1 MTFLNRLLSRIKN
14 ERGAYMVF
22 FAILIPILFGC
33 AGLAVDL
40 GNGFA
45 RHARLQ
51 KAADAAVLAASYVYD
66 ENNSAE
72 MYRVAEQYLQANL
85 DNEEDRALS
94 LEEIRKKY
102 DMRLYP
108 RHPKDSTK
116 TEGVLLTLDATEKI
130 GAKFIEFV
138 GIHGFSV
145 DVRATT
151 RVILKKN
158 TGTEDS
164 GVFGFTMVAGYSGP
178 VENPGDLNKNAIY
191 INSDNVYI
199 HGKIHSNG
207 PISIDHN
214 NSGDKRSVFIEKG
227 AFSSS
232 AKTDLELWS
241 NRRIVDWEHEDN
253 TGPKDNGF
261 YNNDT
266 MLRPRDPPNRN
277 DPFIYNPPPGHQDP
291 GSWAHFNRFGY
302 DDGTSQGQDVLA
314 SNTYVDKI
322 INIAME
328 KDNSSVEKV
337 YQYVEKYRNEFSS
350 TGGLYRKD
358 ESSCKSGE
366 ESIYLDTDG
375 HYDSAG
381 SGRGFSVENDKQYK
395 IIITD
400 GDITVKSGN
409 CNTSWTNMTIIS
421 LHGNVTVN
429 ANEMN
434 DRFKA
439 IIYAPNGCV
448 RYYHKVD
455 FEGSIVAKHIYSDV
469 WDRSFYW
476 NPFQF
481 GDHGESGD
489 SGSSGTT
496 GSGGVKQVKLHSNED
511 KDYSGI
517 EISI

>member
-1 MTFLNRLLSRIKN
+1 MTFFDRLLSRIKN

-51 KAADAAVLAASYVYD
+51 KAADAAVLAAAYVYD
-66 ENNSAE
+66 KDDVTDLKT
-72 MYRVAEQYLQANL
+72 VAHTYLEANL
-85 DNEEDRALS
+85 YADTAMRDNYKIDK
-94 LEEIRKKY
+94 I
-102 DMRLYP
+102 
-108 RHPKDSTK
+108 TK
-116 TEGVLLTLDATEKI
+116 RVYGDGTDETKGVLLSLYVSQNVDTTFMRILGLQKIPVSVEATARLVPDSPI
-130 GAKFIEFV
+130 
-138 GIHGFSV
+138 
-145 DVRATT
+145 
-151 RVILKKN
+151 
-158 TGTEDS
+158 TGDP

-178 VENPGDLNKNAIY
+178 VENSWDLNKNAIY

-241 NRRIVDWEHEDN
+241 NRKIVD
-253 TGPKDNGF
+253 
-261 YNNDT
+261 
-266 MLRPRDPPNRN
+266 
-277 DPFIYNPPPGHQDP
+277 
-291 GSWAHFNRFGY
+291 SWAHFNRFGY
-302 DDGTSQGQDVLA
+302 DDGTSQGHDVLA
-314 SNTYVDKI
+314 SNTYVDK

-337 YQYVEKYRNEFSS
+337 YQYVEKYRNEFSP
-350 TGGLYRKD
+350 TGGLYRND

-400 GDITVKSGN
+400 GDITVKQGN

-448 RYYHKVD
+448 RYYHKVA
-455 FEGSIVAKHIYSDV
+455 FEGSIVAKHIYTDV

>member
-1 MTFLNRLLSRIKN
+1 MTSLNRLLSRIKN

-51 KAADAAVLAASYVYD
+51 KAADAAVLAAAYVYD
-66 ENNSAE
+66 KDDTTDLHTMAKKY
-72 MYRVAEQYLQANL
+72 MDANL
-85 DNEEDRALS
+85 YADTDLRDEYKIDK
-94 LEEIRKKY
+94 I
-102 DMRLYP
+102 
-108 RHPKDSTK
+108 TK
-116 TEGVLLTLDATEKI
+116 RIYGDGSDETKGVLLSLYVSQDVDTTFMRILGLQKIPVSVEATARLVPDSPI
-130 GAKFIEFV
+130 
-138 GIHGFSV
+138 
-145 DVRATT
+145 
-151 RVILKKN
+151 
-158 TGTEDS
+158 TGDP

-178 VENPGDLNKNAIY
+178 VENFWDLNKNAIY
-191 INSDNVYI
+191 IHGDNVYI

-207 PISIDHN
+207 PISIDKN
-214 NSGDKRSVFIEKG
+214 NIGDKRSVFIEKG

-241 NRRIVDWEHEDN
+241 HSQNVTWEHENN

-266 MLRPRDPPNRN
+266 MLRP
-277 DPFIYNPPPGHQDP
+277 PGHQDP
-291 GSWAHFNRFGY
+291 GLWVHFNRFGY
-302 DDGTSQGQDVLA
+302 YDGTSQGQDVLA

-322 INIAME
+322 NIAMK

-337 YQYVEKYRNEFSS
+337 YQYVEKYRNEFSQ

-366 ESIYLDTDG
+366 ESIYLATDG

-400 GDITVKSGN
+400 GDITVKQGN

-439 IIYAPNGCV
+439 IIYAPNGNV
-448 RYYHKVD
+448 WYYHKVA
-455 FEGSIVAKHIYSDV
+455 FEGSIVAKHIFSDV

>member
-1 MTFLNRLLSRIKN
+1 MTFFDRLLSRIKN

-22 FAILIPILFGC
+22 FAILIPILFAC

-51 KAADAAVLAASYVYD
+51 KAADAAVLAAAYVYD
-66 ENNSAE
+66 KDDVTDLKT
-72 MYRVAEQYLQANL
+72 VAHTYLEANL
-85 DNEEDRALS
+85 YADTAMRDNYKIDK
-94 LEEIRKKY
+94 I
-102 DMRLYP
+102 
-108 RHPKDSTK
+108 TK
-116 TEGVLLTLDATEKI
+116 RVYGDGTDETKGVLLSLYVSQNVDTTFMRILGLQKIPVSVEATARLVPDSPI
-130 GAKFIEFV
+130 
-138 GIHGFSV
+138 
-145 DVRATT
+145 
-151 RVILKKN
+151 
-158 TGTEDS
+158 TGDP

-178 VENPGDLNKNAIY
+178 VENFWDLNKNAIY

-241 NRRIVDWEHEDN
+241 HSQNVDWEHENN

-266 MLRPRDPPNRN
+266 MLRP
-277 DPFIYNPPPGHQDP
+277 PGHQDP
-291 GSWAHFNRFGY
+291 GSWVHFNRFGY
-302 DDGTSQGQDVLA
+302 YDGTSQGQDVLA
-314 SNTYVDKI
+314 SNTYVDK

-375 HYDSAG
+375 RYDSAG
-381 SGRGFSVENDKQYK
+381 SGHGFSVENHKQYK

-400 GDITVKSGN
+400 GDITVKQGN

-517 EISI
+517 EISL

>member
-22 FAILIPILFGC
+22 FAILIPILFAC

-51 KAADAAVLAASYVYD
+51 KAADAAVLAAAYVYD
-66 ENNSAE
+66 KDDVTDLKT
-72 MYRVAEQYLQANL
+72 VAHTYLEANL
-85 DNEEDRALS
+85 YADTAMRDNYKIDK
-94 LEEIRKKY
+94 I
-102 DMRLYP
+102 
-108 RHPKDSTK
+108 TK
-116 TEGVLLTLDATEKI
+116 RVYGDGTDETKGVLLSLYVSQNVDTTFMRILGLQKIPVSVEATARLVPDSPI
-130 GAKFIEFV
+130 
-138 GIHGFSV
+138 
-145 DVRATT
+145 
-151 RVILKKN
+151 
-158 TGTEDS
+158 TGDP

-178 VENPGDLNKNAIY
+178 VENHGDLNKNAIY

-207 PISIDHN
+207 PISIDN
-214 NSGDKRSVFIEKG
+214 NNIGDKRSVFIEKG

-241 NRRIVDWEHEDN
+241 HSQNVTWEHENN

-266 MLRPRDPPNRN
+266 MLRP
-277 DPFIYNPPPGHQDP
+277 PGHQDP
-291 GSWAHFNRFGY
+291 GLWVHFNRFGY

-314 SNTYVDKI
+314 SNTYVDK

-381 SGRGFSVENDKQYK
+381 SGHGFSVENNKQYK

-400 GDITVKSGN
+400 GDINVNPEN

-421 LHGNVTVN
+421 LHGDVNVY
-429 ANEMN
+429 ANVMH

-448 RYYHKVD
+448 RYYHKVA
-455 FEGSIVAKHIYSDV
+455 FEGSIVAKHIFSNV
-469 WDRSFYW
+469 WYCSFYW

>member
-1 MTFLNRLLSRIKN
+1 MTFLNRLRSSLKN

-51 KAADAAVLAASYVYD
+51 KAADAAVLAAAYVYD
-66 ENNSAE
+66 KDDVTDLKT
-72 MYRVAEQYLQANL
+72 VAHTYLEANL
-85 DNEEDRALS
+85 YADTAMRDNYKIDK
-94 LEEIRKKY
+94 I
-102 DMRLYP
+102 
-108 RHPKDSTK
+108 TK
-116 TEGVLLTLDATEKI
+116 RVYGDGTDETKGVLLSLYVSQNVDTTFMRILGLQKIPVSVEATARLVPDSPI
-130 GAKFIEFV
+130 
-138 GIHGFSV
+138 
-145 DVRATT
+145 
-151 RVILKKN
+151 
-158 TGTEDS
+158 TGDP

-178 VENPGDLNKNAIY
+178 VENSGDWNKNAIY
-191 INSDNVYI
+191 INGDNVYI

-207 PISIDHN
+207 PISIDNN

-241 NRRIVDWEHEDN
+241 HRRIVDWEHEDN

-277 DPFIYNPPPGHQDP
+277 DPFIDNPPPGHHDP
-291 GSWAHFNRFGY
+291 GSWVHFNRFGY
-302 DDGTSQGQDVLA
+302 YDGTSQGQDVLA
-314 SNTYVDKI
+314 SNTYVDKM

-481 GDHGESGD
+481 GDNGES
-489 SGSSGTT
+489 
-496 GSGGVKQVKLHSNED
+496 KQVKLHSNED
-511 KDYSGI
+511 KDYSEI

>member
-22 FAILIPILFGC
+22 FAILIPILFAC

-51 KAADAAVLAASYVYD
+51 KAADAAVLAAAYVYD
-66 ENNSAE
+66 KDDVTDLKT
-72 MYRVAEQYLQANL
+72 VAHTYLEANL
-85 DNEEDRALS
+85 YADTAMRDNYKIDK
-94 LEEIRKKY
+94 I
-102 DMRLYP
+102 
-108 RHPKDSTK
+108 TK
-116 TEGVLLTLDATEKI
+116 RVYGDGTDETKGVLLSLYASQNVDTTFMRILGLQKIPVSVEATARLVPDSPI
-130 GAKFIEFV
+130 
-138 GIHGFSV
+138 
-145 DVRATT
+145 
-151 RVILKKN
+151 
-158 TGTEDS
+158 TGDP
-164 GVFGFTMVAGYSGP
+164 GVFGFTMVAEYSGP
-178 VENPGDLNKNAIY
+178 VVNSWDLDKNAIH
-191 INSDNVYI
+191 IKSDNVYI

-214 NSGDKRSVFIEKG
+214 TSGGKRSVFIEKG

-232 AKTDLELWS
+232 VKTDLELWS
-241 NRRIVDWEHEDN
+241 NRI
-253 TGPKDNGF
+253 
-261 YNNDT
+261 
-266 MLRPRDPPNRN
+266 
-277 DPFIYNPPPGHQDP
+277 IYNPPPEHQDS

-302 DDGTSQGQDVLA
+302 DDGTRQGQDVLA
-314 SNTYVDKI
+314 SNTYVDKM

-337 YQYVEKYRNEFSS
+337 YQYVEKYRNEFSPN
-350 TGGLYRKD
+350 GGLHRKD

-375 HYDSAG
+375 HYTDVHDDFAVSKH
-381 SGRGFSVENDKQYK
+381 GFSVENDKQYK

-400 GDITVKSGN
+400 GDINVKQGN

-421 LHGNVTVN
+421 LHGDVNVY
-429 ANEMN
+429 ANEMH

-439 IIYAPNGCV
+439 IIYAPNGDV
-448 RYYHKVD
+448 RYYPKVD
-455 FEGSIVAKHIYSDV
+455 FEGSIVAKHIFSDV
-469 WDRSFYW
+469 WDCSFYW

-481 GDHGESGD
+481 GDS
-489 SGSSGTT
+489 
-496 GSGGVKQVKLHSNED
+496 GVKQVKLHSNED

>member
-22 FAILIPILFGC
+22 FAILIPILFAC

-51 KAADAAVLAASYVYD
+51 KAADAAVLAAAYVYD
-66 ENNSAE
+66 KDDVTDLKT
-72 MYRVAEQYLQANL
+72 VAHTYLEANL
-85 DNEEDRALS
+85 YADTAMRDNYKIDK
-94 LEEIRKKY
+94 I
-102 DMRLYP
+102 
-108 RHPKDSTK
+108 TK
-116 TEGVLLTLDATEKI
+116 RVYGDGTDETKGVLLSLYVSQNVDTTFMRILGLQKIPVSVEATARLVPDSPI
-130 GAKFIEFV
+130 
-138 GIHGFSV
+138 
-145 DVRATT
+145 
-151 RVILKKN
+151 
-158 TGTEDS
+158 TGDP

-178 VENPGDLNKNAIY
+178 VENHGDLNKNAIF

-207 PISIDHN
+207 PISIDN
-214 NSGDKRSVFIEKG
+214 NNIGDKRSVFIEKG

-241 NRRIVDWEHEDN
+241 HSQNVDWEHENN

-266 MLRPRDPPNRN
+266 MLRP
-277 DPFIYNPPPGHQDP
+277 PGHQDP
-291 GSWAHFNRFGY
+291 GLWVHFNRFGY

-337 YQYVEKYRNEFSS
+337 YQYVEKYRNEFSP

-381 SGRGFSVENDKQYK
+381 SGRGFSENDKQYK

-400 GDITVKSGN
+400 GDINVNPEN

-421 LHGNVTVN
+421 LHGDVNVY
-429 ANEMN
+429 ANVMH

-448 RYYHKVD
+448 RYYHKVA
-455 FEGSIVAKHIYSDV
+455 FEGSIVAKHIFSNV
-469 WDRSFYW
+469 WYCSFYW

>member
-51 KAADAAVLAASYVYD
+51 KAADAAVLAAAYVYD
-66 ENNSAE
+66 KDDVTDLKT
-72 MYRVAEQYLQANL
+72 VAHTYLEANL
-85 DNEEDRALS
+85 YADTAMRDNYKIDK
-94 LEEIRKKY
+94 I
-102 DMRLYP
+102 
-108 RHPKDSTK
+108 TK
-116 TEGVLLTLDATEKI
+116 RVYGDGTDETKGVLLSLYVSQNVDTTFMRILGLQKIPVSVEATARLVPDSPI
-130 GAKFIEFV
+130 
-138 GIHGFSV
+138 
-145 DVRATT
+145 
-151 RVILKKN
+151 
-158 TGTEDS
+158 TGDP

-178 VENPGDLNKNAIY
+178 VDNPGVLNKNAIY

-241 NRRIVDWEHEDN
+241 HSQNVTWEHENN

-266 MLRPRDPPNRN
+266 MLRP
-277 DPFIYNPPPGHQDP
+277 PGHQDP
-291 GSWAHFNRFGY
+291 GLWVHFNRFGY

-322 INIAME
+322 NIAME

-337 YQYVEKYRNEFSS
+337 YQYVEKYRNP

-381 SGRGFSVENDKQYK
+381 SGRGFSENDKQYK

-400 GDITVKSGN
+400 GDITVKQGN

-448 RYYHKVD
+448 RYYHKVA
-455 FEGSIVAKHIYSDV
+455 FEGSIVAKHIYTDV

>member
-51 KAADAAVLAASYVYD
+51 KAADAAVLAAAYVYD
-66 ENNSAE
+66 KDDVTDLKT
-72 MYRVAEQYLQANL
+72 VAHTYLEANL
-85 DNEEDRALS
+85 YADTAMRDNYKIDK
-94 LEEIRKKY
+94 I
-102 DMRLYP
+102 
-108 RHPKDSTK
+108 TK
-116 TEGVLLTLDATEKI
+116 RVYGDGTDETKGVLLSLYVSQNVDTTFMRILGLQKIPVSVEATARLVPDSPI
-130 GAKFIEFV
+130 
-138 GIHGFSV
+138 
-145 DVRATT
+145 
-151 RVILKKN
+151 
-158 TGTEDS
+158 TGDP

-178 VENPGDLNKNAIY
+178 VENSGDLNKNAIY

-199 HGKIHSNG
+199 YGKIHSNG

-241 NRRIVDWEHEDN
+241 HSQNVTWEHENN

-266 MLRPRDPPNRN
+266 MLRP
-277 DPFIYNPPPGHQDP
+277 PGHQDP
-291 GSWAHFNRFGY
+291 GLWVHFNRFGY

-322 INIAME
+322 NIAME

-337 YQYVEKYRNEFSS
+337 YQYVEKYRNEFSQ

-381 SGRGFSVENDKQYK
+381 SGRGFSVENYKQYK

-400 GDITVKSGN
+400 GDINVNQGN

-421 LHGNVTVN
+421 LHGNVNVY
-429 ANEMN
+429 ANEMH

-469 WDRSFYW
+469 WNRSFYW

>member
-1 MTFLNRLLSRIKN
+1 MTSLNRLLSRIKN

-51 KAADAAVLAASYVYD
+51 KAADAAVLAAAYVYD
-66 ENNSAE
+66 KDDVTDLKT
-72 MYRVAEQYLQANL
+72 VAHTYLEANL
-85 DNEEDRALS
+85 YADTAMRDNYKIDK
-94 LEEIRKKY
+94 I
-102 DMRLYP
+102 
-108 RHPKDSTK
+108 TK
-116 TEGVLLTLDATEKI
+116 RVYGDGTDETKGVLLSLYVSQNVDTTFMRILGLQKIPVSVEATARLVPDSPI
-130 GAKFIEFV
+130 
-138 GIHGFSV
+138 
-145 DVRATT
+145 
-151 RVILKKN
+151 
-158 TGTEDS
+158 TGDP

-178 VENPGDLNKNAIY
+178 VENSWDLNKNAIY

-241 NRRIVDWEHEDN
+241 NRKIVD
-253 TGPKDNGF
+253 
-261 YNNDT
+261 
-266 MLRPRDPPNRN
+266 
-277 DPFIYNPPPGHQDP
+277 
-291 GSWAHFNRFGY
+291 SWAHFNRFGY

-322 INIAME
+322 NIAME

-337 YQYVEKYRNEFSS
+337 YQYVEKYRNEFSP
-350 TGGLYRKD
+350 TGGLYRND

-400 GDITVKSGN
+400 GDITVKQGN

-448 RYYHKVD
+448 RYYHKVA
-455 FEGSIVAKHIYSDV
+455 FEGSIVAKHIYTDV

>member
-51 KAADAAVLAASYVYD
+51 KAADAAVLAAAYVYD
-66 ENNSAE
+66 KDDVTDLKT
-72 MYRVAEQYLQANL
+72 VAHTYLEANL
-85 DNEEDRALS
+85 YADTAMRDNYKIDK
-94 LEEIRKKY
+94 I
-102 DMRLYP
+102 
-108 RHPKDSTK
+108 TK
-116 TEGVLLTLDATEKI
+116 RVYGDGTDETKGVLLSLYVSQNVDTTFMRILGLQKIPVSVEATARLVPDSPI
-130 GAKFIEFV
+130 
-138 GIHGFSV
+138 
-145 DVRATT
+145 
-151 RVILKKN
+151 
-158 TGTEDS
+158 TGDP

-178 VENPGDLNKNAIY
+178 VENFWDLNKNAIY
-191 INSDNVYI
+191 IHGDNVYI

-207 PISIDHN
+207 PISIDKN
-214 NSGDKRSVFIEKG
+214 NIGDKRSVFIEKG

-241 NRRIVDWEHEDN
+241 NSREVTWEHEDN

-277 DPFIYNPPPGHQDP
+277 DPFIDNPPPGHHDP
-291 GSWAHFNRFGY
+291 GSWVHFNRFGY
-302 DDGTSQGQDVLA
+302 YDGTSQGQDVLA
-314 SNTYVDKI
+314 SNTYVDK

-337 YQYVEKYRNEFSS
+337 YQYVEKYRNEFSQ

-381 SGRGFSVENDKQYK
+381 SGRGFSENDKQYK

-400 GDITVKSGN
+400 GDITVKQGN

-439 IIYAPNGCV
+439 IIYAPNGNV
-448 RYYHKVD
+448 WYYHKVA
-455 FEGSIVAKHIYSDV
+455 FEGSIVAKHIFSDV

>member
-1 MTFLNRLLSRIKN
+1 MTFLNRLLSSLKN

-51 KAADAAVLAASYVYD
+51 KAADAAVLAAAYVYD
-66 ENNSAE
+66 KDDVTDLKT
-72 MYRVAEQYLQANL
+72 VAHTYLEANL
-85 DNEEDRALS
+85 YADTAMRDNYKIDK
-94 LEEIRKKY
+94 I
-102 DMRLYP
+102 
-108 RHPKDSTK
+108 TK
-116 TEGVLLTLDATEKI
+116 RVYGDGTDETKGVLLSLYVSQNVDTTFMRILGLQKIPVSVEATARLVPDSPI
-130 GAKFIEFV
+130 
-138 GIHGFSV
+138 
-145 DVRATT
+145 
-151 RVILKKN
+151 
-158 TGTEDS
+158 TGDP

-178 VENPGDLNKNAIY
+178 VENHGDWNKNAIY
-191 INSDNVYI
+191 INGDNVYI

-241 NRRIVDWEHEDN
+241 HSQNVTWEHENN

-266 MLRPRDPPNRN
+266 MLRP
-277 DPFIYNPPPGHQDP
+277 PGHQDP
-291 GSWAHFNRFGY
+291 GLWVHFNRFGY
-302 DDGTSQGQDVLA
+302 YDGTSQGQDVLA

-322 INIAME
+322 NIAMK

-337 YQYVEKYRNEFSS
+337 YQYVEKYRNEF
-350 TGGLYRKD
+350 GGLYRKD

-381 SGRGFSVENDKQYK
+381 SGRGFSENDKQYK

-400 GDITVKSGN
+400 GDITVKQGN

-448 RYYHKVD
+448 HYYHKVD
-455 FEGSIVAKHIYSDV
+455 FEGSIVAKHIHSDV

>member
-1 MTFLNRLLSRIKN
+1 
-14 ERGAYMVF
+14 MVF

-51 KAADAAVLAASYVYD
+51 KAADAAVLAAAYVYD
-66 ENNSAE
+66 KDNVTDLKT
-72 MYRVAEQYLQANL
+72 VAHTYLEANL
-85 DNEEDRALS
+85 YADTAMRDNYKIDK
-94 LEEIRKKY
+94 I
-102 DMRLYP
+102 
-108 RHPKDSTK
+108 TK
-116 TEGVLLTLDATEKI
+116 RVYGDGTDETKGVLLSLYVSQNVDTTFMRILGLQKIPVSVEATARLVPDSPI
-130 GAKFIEFV
+130 
-138 GIHGFSV
+138 
-145 DVRATT
+145 
-151 RVILKKN
+151 
-158 TGTEDS
+158 TGDP

-178 VENPGDLNKNAIY
+178 VDNPGVLNKNAIY

-241 NRRIVDWEHEDN
+241 HSQNVTWEHENN

-266 MLRPRDPPNRN
+266 MLRP
-277 DPFIYNPPPGHQDP
+277 PGHQDP
-291 GSWAHFNRFGY
+291 GLWVHFNRFGY

-322 INIAME
+322 NIAME

-337 YQYVEKYRNEFSS
+337 YQYVEKYRNEFYP

-381 SGRGFSVENDKQYK
+381 SGRGFSENDKQYK

-400 GDITVKSGN
+400 GDINVKQGN

-448 RYYHKVD
+448 RYYHKVA
-455 FEGSIVAKHIYSDV
+455 FEGSIVAKHIYTDV

>member
-51 KAADAAVLAASYVYD
+51 KAADAAVLAAAYVYD
-66 ENNSAE
+66 KDDVTDLKT
-72 MYRVAEQYLQANL
+72 VAQTYLEANL
-85 DNEEDRALS
+85 YADTAMRDNYKIDK
-94 LEEIRKKY
+94 I
-102 DMRLYP
+102 
-108 RHPKDSTK
+108 TK
-116 TEGVLLTLDATEKI
+116 RVYGDGTDETKGVLLSLYVSQNVDTTFMRILGLQKIPVSVEATARLVPDSPI
-130 GAKFIEFV
+130 
-138 GIHGFSV
+138 
-145 DVRATT
+145 
-151 RVILKKN
+151 
-158 TGTEDS
+158 TGDP

-178 VENPGDLNKNAIY
+178 VVNSWDLNKNAIY
-191 INSDNVYI
+191 INSCNVYI

-214 NSGDKRSVFIEKG
+214 NIEDKRSVFIEKG

-232 AKTDLELWS
+232 VQTDLDLWS
-241 NRRIVDWEHEDN
+241 NRQ
-253 TGPKDNGF
+253 
-261 YNNDT
+261 
-266 MLRPRDPPNRN
+266 
-277 DPFIYNPPPGHQDP
+277 PPGDQDP
-291 GSWAHFNRFGY
+291 GKWVHFNRFGY
-302 DDGTSQGQDVLA
+302 YDGTSQGQDVLA

-322 INIAME
+322 NIAMK

-337 YQYVEKYRNEFSS
+337 YQYVEKYRNKFSS

-366 ESIYLDTDG
+366 ESIYLATDG

-400 GDITVKSGN
+400 GDITVKQGN

-469 WDRSFYW
+469 WNRSFYW

>member
-51 KAADAAVLAASYVYD
+51 KAADAAVLAAAYVYD
-66 ENNSAE
+66 KDNVTDLKTA
-72 MYRVAEQYLQANL
+72 AHTYLEANL
-85 DNEEDRALS
+85 YADTAMRDNYKIDK
-94 LEEIRKKY
+94 I
-102 DMRLYP
+102 
-108 RHPKDSTK
+108 TK
-116 TEGVLLTLDATEKI
+116 RVYGDGTDETKGVLLSLYVSQNVDTTFMRILGLQKIPVSVEATARLVPDSPI
-130 GAKFIEFV
+130 
-138 GIHGFSV
+138 
-145 DVRATT
+145 
-151 RVILKKN
+151 
-158 TGTEDS
+158 TGDP

-178 VENPGDLNKNAIY
+178 VENSWDLNKNAIY

-241 NRRIVDWEHEDN
+241 HSQNVTWEHENN

-266 MLRPRDPPNRN
+266 MLRP
-277 DPFIYNPPPGHQDP
+277 PGHQDP
-291 GSWAHFNRFGY
+291 GLWVHFNRFGY

-314 SNTYVDKI
+314 SNTYVDK

-381 SGRGFSVENDKQYK
+381 SGRGFSENDKQYK

-400 GDITVKSGN
+400 GDINVKQGN

-448 RYYHKVD
+448 RYYHKVA
-455 FEGSIVAKHIYSDV
+455 FEGSIVAKHIYTDV

>member
-40 GNGFA
+40 GNAFA

-51 KAADAAVLAASYVYD
+51 KAADAAVLAAAYVYD
-66 ENNSAE
+66 KDDVTDLKT
-72 MYRVAEQYLQANL
+72 VAHTYLEANL
-85 DNEEDRALS
+85 YADTAMRDNYKIDK
-94 LEEIRKKY
+94 I
-102 DMRLYP
+102 
-108 RHPKDSTK
+108 TK
-116 TEGVLLTLDATEKI
+116 RVYGDGTDETKGVLLSLYASQNVDTTFMRILGLQKIPVSVEATARLVPDSPI
-130 GAKFIEFV
+130 
-138 GIHGFSV
+138 
-145 DVRATT
+145 
-151 RVILKKN
+151 
-158 TGTEDS
+158 TGDP

-178 VENPGDLNKNAIY
+178 VVNSWDLNKNAIY
-191 INSDNVYI
+191 INSCNVYI

-214 NSGDKRSVFIEKG
+214 NIEDKRSVFIEKG

-232 AKTDLELWS
+232 VQTDLDLWS
-241 NRRIVDWEHEDN
+241 NRQ
-253 TGPKDNGF
+253 
-261 YNNDT
+261 
-266 MLRPRDPPNRN
+266 
-277 DPFIYNPPPGHQDP
+277 PPGDQDP
-291 GSWAHFNRFGY
+291 GSGAHFNRFGY

-314 SNTYVDKI
+314 SNTYVDKM

-337 YQYVEKYRNEFSS
+337 YQYVEKYRNEFSP

-381 SGRGFSVENDKQYK
+381 SGRGFSVKNDKQYK

-400 GDITVKSGN
+400 GDINVKQGN

-429 ANEMN
+429 ANEMH

-439 IIYAPNGCV
+439 IIYAPNGYV
-448 RYYHKVD
+448 RYYPKVD

-469 WDRSFYW
+469 WNCSFYW

-481 GDHGESGD
+481 GDNGES
-489 SGSSGTT
+489 
-496 GSGGVKQVKLHSNED
+496 KQVKLHSNED

-517 EISI
+517 EISILGSA

>member
-1 MTFLNRLLSRIKN
+1 MTFFDRLLSSLKN

-51 KAADAAVLAASYVYD
+51 KAADAAVLAAAYVYD
-66 ENNSAE
+66 KNDVTDLKT
-72 MYRVAEQYLQANL
+72 VAHTYLEANL
-85 DNEEDRALS
+85 YADTAMRDNYKIDK
-94 LEEIRKKY
+94 I
-102 DMRLYP
+102 
-108 RHPKDSTK
+108 TK
-116 TEGVLLTLDATEKI
+116 RVYGDGTDETKGVLLSLYVSQNVDTTFMRILGLQKIPVSVEATARLVPDSPI
-130 GAKFIEFV
+130 
-138 GIHGFSV
+138 
-145 DVRATT
+145 
-151 RVILKKN
+151 
-158 TGTEDS
+158 TGDP

-178 VENPGDLNKNAIY
+178 VENHGDLNKNAIY

-207 PISIDHN
+207 PISIDN
-214 NSGDKRSVFIEKG
+214 NNIGDKRSVFIEKG

-241 NRRIVDWEHEDN
+241 HSQNVTWEHENN

-266 MLRPRDPPNRN
+266 MLRP
-277 DPFIYNPPPGHQDP
+277 PGHQDP
-291 GSWAHFNRFGY
+291 GLWVHFNRFGY

-314 SNTYVDKI
+314 SNTYVDK

>member
-51 KAADAAVLAASYVYD
+51 KAADAAVLAAAYVYD
-66 ENNSAE
+66 KDDVTDLKT
-72 MYRVAEQYLQANL
+72 VAHTYLEANL
-85 DNEEDRALS
+85 YADTAMRDNYKIDK
-94 LEEIRKKY
+94 I
-102 DMRLYP
+102 
-108 RHPKDSTK
+108 TK
-116 TEGVLLTLDATEKI
+116 RVYGDGTDETKGVLLSLYVSQNVDTTFMRILGLQKIPVSVEATARLVPDSPI
-130 GAKFIEFV
+130 
-138 GIHGFSV
+138 
-145 DVRATT
+145 
-151 RVILKKN
+151 
-158 TGTEDS
+158 TGDP

-178 VENPGDLNKNAIY
+178 VENHGDLNKNAIY

-207 PISIDHN
+207 PISIDN
-214 NSGDKRSVFIEKG
+214 NNIGDKRSVFIDKG

-241 NRRIVDWEHEDN
+241 HRRIVYGEHEDN

-266 MLRPRDPPNRN
+266 MLC
-277 DPFIYNPPPGHQDP
+277 PPGHQDP
-291 GSWAHFNRFGY
+291 GKWVHFNRFGY

-314 SNTYVDKI
+314 SNTYVDK

-350 TGGLYRKD
+350 TGRLYRKD

-381 SGRGFSVENDKQYK
+381 SGRGFSVENNKQYK

-400 GDITVKSGN
+400 GDINVNPEN

-421 LHGNVTVN
+421 LHGNVNVY
-429 ANEMN
+429 ANEMH

-448 RYYHKVD
+448 RYYHKVA
-455 FEGSIVAKHIYSDV
+455 FEGSIVAKHIFSNV
-469 WDRSFYW
+469 WYCSFYW

>member
-1 MTFLNRLLSRIKN
+1 MTSLNRLLSRIKN

-51 KAADAAVLAASYVYD
+51 KAADAAVLAAAYVYD
-66 ENNSAE
+66 KDDVTDLKT
-72 MYRVAEQYLQANL
+72 VAHTYLEANL
-85 DNEEDRALS
+85 YADTAMRDNYKIDK
-94 LEEIRKKY
+94 I
-102 DMRLYP
+102 
-108 RHPKDSTK
+108 TK
-116 TEGVLLTLDATEKI
+116 RVYGDGTDETKGVLLSLYVSQNVDTTFMRILGLQKIPVSVEATARLVPDSPI
-130 GAKFIEFV
+130 
-138 GIHGFSV
+138 
-145 DVRATT
+145 
-151 RVILKKN
+151 
-158 TGTEDS
+158 TGDP

-178 VENPGDLNKNAIY
+178 VDNPGVLNKNAIY

-241 NRRIVDWEHEDN
+241 HSQNVTWEHENN

-266 MLRPRDPPNRN
+266 MLRP
-277 DPFIYNPPPGHQDP
+277 PGHQDP
-291 GSWAHFNRFGY
+291 GLWVHFNRFGY

-314 SNTYVDKI
+314 SNTYVDK

-381 SGRGFSVENDKQYK
+381 SGRGFSENYKQYK

-400 GDITVKSGN
+400 GDITVNREN

-421 LHGNVTVN
+421 LHGDVNVY
-429 ANEMN
+429 ANEMH
-434 DRFKA
+434 D
-439 IIYAPNGCV
+439 
-448 RYYHKVD
+448 
-455 FEGSIVAKHIYSDV
+455 
-469 WDRSFYW
+469 
-476 NPFQF
+476 
-481 GDHGESGD
+481 
-489 SGSSGTT
+489 
-496 GSGGVKQVKLHSNED
+496 
-511 KDYSGI
+511 
-517 EISI
+517 

>member
-51 KAADAAVLAASYVYD
+51 KAADAAVLAAAYVYD
-66 ENNSAE
+66 KDDVTDLKT
-72 MYRVAEQYLQANL
+72 VAHTYLEANL
-85 DNEEDRALS
+85 YADTAMRDNYKIDK
-94 LEEIRKKY
+94 I
-102 DMRLYP
+102 
-108 RHPKDSTK
+108 TK
-116 TEGVLLTLDATEKI
+116 RVYGDGTDETKGVLLSLYVSQNVDTTFMRILGLQKIPVSVEATARLVPDSPI
-130 GAKFIEFV
+130 
-138 GIHGFSV
+138 
-145 DVRATT
+145 
-151 RVILKKN
+151 
-158 TGTEDS
+158 TGDP

-178 VENPGDLNKNAIY
+178 VENSGDLNKNAIY

-199 HGKIHSNG
+199 YGKIHSNG

-241 NRRIVDWEHEDN
+241 HSQNVTWEHENN

-266 MLRPRDPPNRN
+266 MLRP
-277 DPFIYNPPPGHQDP
+277 PGHQDP
-291 GSWAHFNRFGY
+291 GLWVHFNRFGY

-322 INIAME
+322 NIAME

-337 YQYVEKYRNEFSS
+337 YQYVEKYRNEFSL

-381 SGRGFSVENDKQYK
+381 SGRGFSVENYKQYK

-400 GDITVKSGN
+400 GDINVNQGN

-421 LHGNVTVN
+421 LHGNVNVY
-429 ANEMN
+429 ANEMH

-448 RYYHKVD
+448 RYYHKVA
-455 FEGSIVAKHIYSDV
+455 FEGSIVAKHIYTDV

>member
-1 MTFLNRLLSRIKN
+1 MTSLNRLLSRIKN

-51 KAADAAVLAASYVYD
+51 KAADAAVLAAAYVYD
-66 ENNSAE
+66 KDDVTDLKT
-72 MYRVAEQYLQANL
+72 VAHTYLEANL
-85 DNEEDRALS
+85 YADTAMRDNYKIDK
-94 LEEIRKKY
+94 I
-102 DMRLYP
+102 
-108 RHPKDSTK
+108 TK
-116 TEGVLLTLDATEKI
+116 RVYGDGTDETKGVLLSLYASQNVDTTFMRILGLQKIPVSVEATARLVPDSPI
-130 GAKFIEFV
+130 
-138 GIHGFSV
+138 
-145 DVRATT
+145 
-151 RVILKKN
+151 
-158 TGTEDS
+158 TGDP

-178 VENPGDLNKNAIY
+178 VVNSWDLDKNAIH
-191 INSDNVYI
+191 IKSDNVYI

-214 NSGDKRSVFIEKG
+214 TSGGKRSVFIEKG

-232 AKTDLELWS
+232 VKTDLELWS
-241 NRRIVDWEHEDN
+241 NRI
-253 TGPKDNGF
+253 
-261 YNNDT
+261 
-266 MLRPRDPPNRN
+266 
-277 DPFIYNPPPGHQDP
+277 IYNPPPEHQDS

-314 SNTYVDKI
+314 SNTYVDKM

-337 YQYVEKYRNEFSS
+337 YQYVEKYRNEFSPI
-350 TGGLYRKD
+350 GGLYRKD
-358 ESSCKSGE
+358 ELSCKSGE

-375 HYDSAG
+375 HYTDVHDDFAVSKH
-381 SGRGFSVENDKQYK
+381 GFSVENDKQYK

-400 GDITVKSGN
+400 GDINVKQGN

-429 ANEMN
+429 ANEMH

-439 IIYAPNGCV
+439 IIYAPNGDV
-448 RYYHKVD
+448 RYYPKVD
-455 FEGSIVAKHIYSDV
+455 FEGSVVAKHIFSDV
-469 WDRSFYW
+469 WDCSFYW

-481 GDHGESGD
+481 GDS
-489 SGSSGTT
+489 
-496 GSGGVKQVKLHSNED
+496 GVKQVKLHSNED
-511 KDYSGI
+511 KDYSEI

>member
-1 MTFLNRLLSRIKN
+1 MTSLNRLLSRIKN

-51 KAADAAVLAASYVYD
+51 KAADAAVLAAAYVYD
-66 ENNSAE
+66 KDDVTDLKT
-72 MYRVAEQYLQANL
+72 VAHTYLEANL
-85 DNEEDRALS
+85 YADTAMRDNYKIDK
-94 LEEIRKKY
+94 I
-102 DMRLYP
+102 
-108 RHPKDSTK
+108 TK
-116 TEGVLLTLDATEKI
+116 RVYGDGTDETKGVLLSLYVSQNVDTTFMRILGLQKI
-130 GAKFIEFV
+130 PV
-138 GIHGFSV
+138 SV
-145 DVRATT
+145 ESTARLVPDSP
-151 RVILKKN
+151 I
-158 TGTEDS
+158 TGDP

-178 VENPGDLNKNAIY
+178 VENSWDLNKNAIY

-241 NRRIVDWEHEDN
+241 HSQNVTWEHENN

-266 MLRPRDPPNRN
+266 MLRP
-277 DPFIYNPPPGHQDP
+277 PGHQDP
-291 GSWAHFNRFGY
+291 GLWVHFNRFGY

-322 INIAME
+322 NIAME

-337 YQYVEKYRNEFSS
+337 YQYVEKYRNP

-381 SGRGFSVENDKQYK
+381 SGRGFSENDKQYK

-400 GDITVKSGN
+400 GDITVKQGN

-448 RYYHKVD
+448 RYYHKVA
-455 FEGSIVAKHIYSDV
+455 FEGSIVAKHIYTDV

>member
-51 KAADAAVLAASYVYD
+51 KAADAAVLAAAYVYD
-66 ENNSAE
+66 KDDVTDLKT
-72 MYRVAEQYLQANL
+72 VAHTYLEANL
-85 DNEEDRALS
+85 YADTAMRDNYKIDK
-94 LEEIRKKY
+94 I
-102 DMRLYP
+102 
-108 RHPKDSTK
+108 TK
-116 TEGVLLTLDATEKI
+116 RVYGDGTDETKGVLLSLYVSQNVDTTFMRILGLQKIPVSVEATARLVPDSPI
-130 GAKFIEFV
+130 
-138 GIHGFSV
+138 
-145 DVRATT
+145 
-151 RVILKKN
+151 
-158 TGTEDS
+158 TGDP

-178 VENPGDLNKNAIY
+178 VVNSWDLNKNAIY
-191 INSDNVYI
+191 INSCNVYI

-214 NSGDKRSVFIEKG
+214 NIEDKRSVFIEKG

-232 AKTDLELWS
+232 VQTDLDLWS
-241 NRRIVDWEHEDN
+241 NRQ
-253 TGPKDNGF
+253 
-261 YNNDT
+261 
-266 MLRPRDPPNRN
+266 
-277 DPFIYNPPPGHQDP
+277 PPGDQDP
-291 GSWAHFNRFGY
+291 GKWVHFNRFGY
-302 DDGTSQGQDVLA
+302 YDGTSQGQDVLA

-322 INIAME
+322 NIAMK

-337 YQYVEKYRNEFSS
+337 YQYVEKYRNKFSS

-366 ESIYLDTDG
+366 ESIYLATDG

-400 GDITVKSGN
+400 GDITVKQGN

-469 WDRSFYW
+469 WNRSFYW

>member
-22 FAILIPILFGC
+22 LAILIPILFGC

-51 KAADAAVLAASYVYD
+51 KAADAAVLAAAYVYD
-66 ENNSAE
+66 KDDVTDLKT
-72 MYRVAEQYLQANL
+72 VAHTYLEANL
-85 DNEEDRALS
+85 YADTAMRDNYKIDK
-94 LEEIRKKY
+94 I
-102 DMRLYP
+102 
-108 RHPKDSTK
+108 TK
-116 TEGVLLTLDATEKI
+116 RVYGDGTDETKGVLLSLYVSQNVDTTFMRILGLQKIPVSVEATARLVPDSPI
-130 GAKFIEFV
+130 
-138 GIHGFSV
+138 
-145 DVRATT
+145 
-151 RVILKKN
+151 
-158 TGTEDS
+158 TGDP

-178 VENPGDLNKNAIY
+178 VENPGDLNKNAIH

-207 PISIDHN
+207 PISIDDN
-214 NSGDKRSVFIEKG
+214 NIGDKRSVFIEKG

-241 NRRIVDWEHEDN
+241 HRRIVDWEHEDN

-277 DPFIYNPPPGHQDP
+277 DPFIDNPPPGHQDP
-291 GSWAHFNRFGY
+291 GSWVHFNRFGY
-302 DDGTSQGQDVLA
+302 YDGTSQGQDVLA
-314 SNTYVDKI
+314 SNTYVDK

-337 YQYVEKYRNEFSS
+337 YQYVEKYRNKFS
-350 TGGLYRKD
+350 GGLYRKD

-381 SGRGFSVENDKQYK
+381 SGRGFSVENNKQYK

-400 GDITVKSGN
+400 GDITVKQGN

-429 ANEMN
+429 ANEMH

-439 IIYAPNGCV
+439 IIYAPNGYV
-448 RYYHKVD
+448 RYYHKVS

-469 WDRSFYW
+469 WNRSFYW

-511 KDYSGI
+511 KDYSEI

>member
-51 KAADAAVLAASYVYD
+51 KAADAAVLAAAYVYD
-66 ENNSAE
+66 KDDVTDLKT
-72 MYRVAEQYLQANL
+72 VAHTYLEANL
-85 DNEEDRALS
+85 YADSAMRDNYKIDK
-94 LEEIRKKY
+94 I
-102 DMRLYP
+102 
-108 RHPKDSTK
+108 TK
-116 TEGVLLTLDATEKI
+116 RVYGDGTDETKGVLLSLYVSQNVDTTFMRILGLQKIPVSVEATARLVPDSPI
-130 GAKFIEFV
+130 
-138 GIHGFSV
+138 
-145 DVRATT
+145 
-151 RVILKKN
+151 
-158 TGTEDS
+158 TGDP

-178 VENPGDLNKNAIY
+178 VENFWDLNKNAIY
-191 INSDNVYI
+191 IHGDNVYI

-241 NRRIVDWEHEDN
+241 HSQNVDWEHENN

-266 MLRPRDPPNRN
+266 MLRP
-277 DPFIYNPPPGHQDP
+277 PGHQDP
-291 GSWAHFNRFGY
+291 GLWVHFNRFGY
-302 DDGTSQGQDVLA
+302 YDGTSQGQDVLA
-314 SNTYVDKI
+314 SNTYVDK

-375 HYDSAG
+375 RYDSAG
-381 SGRGFSVENDKQYK
+381 SGHGFSVENHKQYK

-400 GDITVKSGN
+400 GDITVKQGN

>member
-1 MTFLNRLLSRIKN
+1 MTSLNRLLSRIKN

-22 FAILIPILFGC
+22 FAILIPILFAC

-51 KAADAAVLAASYVYD
+51 KAADAAVLAAAYVYD
-66 ENNSAE
+66 KDDVTDLKT
-72 MYRVAEQYLQANL
+72 VAHTYLEANL
-85 DNEEDRALS
+85 YADTAMRDNYKIDK
-94 LEEIRKKY
+94 I
-102 DMRLYP
+102 
-108 RHPKDSTK
+108 TK
-116 TEGVLLTLDATEKI
+116 RVYGDGTDETKGVLLSLYVSQNVDTTFMRILGLQKIPVSVEATARLVPDSPI
-130 GAKFIEFV
+130 
-138 GIHGFSV
+138 
-145 DVRATT
+145 
-151 RVILKKN
+151 
-158 TGTEDS
+158 TGDP

-178 VENPGDLNKNAIY
+178 VENSWDLSKNAIY

-241 NRRIVDWEHEDN
+241 NRKIVD
-253 TGPKDNGF
+253 
-261 YNNDT
+261 
-266 MLRPRDPPNRN
+266 
-277 DPFIYNPPPGHQDP
+277 
-291 GSWAHFNRFGY
+291 SWAHFNRFGY
-302 DDGTSQGQDVLA
+302 YDGTSQGQDVLA
-314 SNTYVDKI
+314 SNTYVDK

-381 SGRGFSVENDKQYK
+381 SGHGFSVENYKQYK

-400 GDITVKSGN
+400 GDITVKQGN

>member
-51 KAADAAVLAASYVYD
+51 KAADAAVLAAAYVYD
-66 ENNSAE
+66 KDDVTDLKT
-72 MYRVAEQYLQANL
+72 VAHTYLEANL
-85 DNEEDRALS
+85 YADTAMRDNYKIDK
-94 LEEIRKKY
+94 I
-102 DMRLYP
+102 
-108 RHPKDSTK
+108 TK
-116 TEGVLLTLDATEKI
+116 RVYGDGTDETKGVLLSLYVSQNVDTTFMRILGLQKIPVSVEATARLVPDSPI
-130 GAKFIEFV
+130 
-138 GIHGFSV
+138 
-145 DVRATT
+145 
-151 RVILKKN
+151 
-158 TGTEDS
+158 TGDP

-178 VENPGDLNKNAIY
+178 VENHGDLNKNAIY

-207 PISIDHN
+207 PISIDN
-214 NSGDKRSVFIEKG
+214 NNIGDKRSVFIEKG

-241 NRRIVDWEHEDN
+241 HYRIVYGEHEDN

-266 MLRPRDPPNRN
+266 MLC
-277 DPFIYNPPPGHQDP
+277 PPGHQDP
-291 GSWAHFNRFGY
+291 GKWVHFNRFGY

-322 INIAME
+322 NIAME

-337 YQYVEKYRNEFSS
+337 YQYVEKYRNEFSR
-350 TGGLYRKD
+350 TGELYRKD

-366 ESIYLDTDG
+366 ESIYLATDG

-400 GDITVKSGN
+400 GDINVNPGN

-421 LHGNVTVN
+421 LHGDVNVY
-429 ANEMN
+429 ANVMH

-448 RYYHKVD
+448 RYYHKVA
-455 FEGSIVAKHIYSDV
+455 FEGSIVAKHIFSNV
-469 WDRSFYW
+469 WYCSFSW

>member
-1 MTFLNRLLSRIKN
+1 MTFFDRLLSALKN

-51 KAADAAVLAASYVYD
+51 KAADAAVLAAAYVYD
-66 ENNSAE
+66 KDDVTDLKT
-72 MYRVAEQYLQANL
+72 VAHTYLEANL
-85 DNEEDRALS
+85 YADTAMRDNYKIDK
-94 LEEIRKKY
+94 I
-102 DMRLYP
+102 
-108 RHPKDSTK
+108 TK
-116 TEGVLLTLDATEKI
+116 RVYGDGTDETKGVLLSLYVSQNVDTTFMRILGLQKIPVSVEATARLVPDSPI
-130 GAKFIEFV
+130 
-138 GIHGFSV
+138 
-145 DVRATT
+145 
-151 RVILKKN
+151 
-158 TGTEDS
+158 TGDP

-178 VENPGDLNKNAIY
+178 VENHGDLNKNAIY

-207 PISIDHN
+207 PISIDN
-214 NSGDKRSVFIEKG
+214 NNIGDKRSVFIDKG

-241 NRRIVDWEHEDN
+241 HRRIVYGEHEDN

-266 MLRPRDPPNRN
+266 MLRP
-277 DPFIYNPPPGHQDP
+277 PGHQDP
-291 GSWAHFNRFGY
+291 GEWVHFNRFGY
-302 DDGTSQGQDVLA
+302 YDGTSQGQDVLA

-322 INIAME
+322 NIAMK

-381 SGRGFSVENDKQYK
+381 SGRGFSVENYKQYK

-400 GDITVKSGN
+400 GDINVNQGN

-421 LHGNVTVN
+421 LHGNVNVY
-429 ANEMN
+429 ANEMH

>member
-1 MTFLNRLLSRIKN
+1 MTFLNRLLSSLKN

-22 FAILIPILFGC
+22 LAILIPILFGC

-108 RHPKDSTK
+108 PRHPKDSTK

-130 GAKFIEFV
+130 GSKFIEFV

-178 VENPGDLNKNAIY
+178 VVNSWDLDKNAIH
-191 INSDNVYI
+191 IKSDNVYI

-214 NSGDKRSVFIEKG
+214 TSGGKRSVFIEKG

-232 AKTDLELWS
+232 VKTDLELWS
-241 NRRIVDWEHEDN
+241 NRI
-253 TGPKDNGF
+253 
-261 YNNDT
+261 
-266 MLRPRDPPNRN
+266 
-277 DPFIYNPPPGHQDP
+277 IYNPPPEHQDS

-302 DDGTSQGQDVLA
+302 DDGTRQGQDVLA
-314 SNTYVDKI
+314 SNTYVDKM

-337 YQYVEKYRNEFSS
+337 YQYVEKYRNEFSP

-375 HYDSAG
+375 HYTDVHDDFAVSKH
-381 SGRGFSVENDKQYK
+381 GFSVENDKQYK

-400 GDITVKSGN
+400 GDINVKQGN

-429 ANEMN
+429 ANEMH

-439 IIYAPNGCV
+439 IIYAPNGDVC
-448 RYYHKVD
+448 YYPKVD
-455 FEGSIVAKHIYSDV
+455 FEGSIVAKHIFSDV
-469 WDRSFYW
+469 WDCSFYW

-481 GDHGESGD
+481 GDS
-489 SGSSGTT
+489 
-496 GSGGVKQVKLHSNED
+496 GVKQVKLHSNED

>member
-51 KAADAAVLAASYVYD
+51 KAADAAVLAAAYVYD
-66 ENNSAE
+66 KDDVTDLKT
-72 MYRVAEQYLQANL
+72 VAHTYLEANL
-85 DNEEDRALS
+85 YADTAMRDNYKIDK
-94 LEEIRKKY
+94 I
-102 DMRLYP
+102 
-108 RHPKDSTK
+108 TK
-116 TEGVLLTLDATEKI
+116 RVYGDGTDETKGVLLSLYVSQNVDTTFMRILGLQKIPVSVEATARLVPDSPI
-130 GAKFIEFV
+130 
-138 GIHGFSV
+138 
-145 DVRATT
+145 
-151 RVILKKN
+151 
-158 TGTEDS
+158 TGDP

-241 NRRIVDWEHEDN
+241 HSQNVTWEHENN

-266 MLRPRDPPNRN
+266 MLRP
-277 DPFIYNPPPGHQDP
+277 PGHQDP
-291 GSWAHFNRFGY
+291 GLWVHFNRFGY
-302 DDGTSQGQDVLA
+302 YDGTSQGQDVLA
-314 SNTYVDKI
+314 SNTYVDK

-337 YQYVEKYRNEFSS
+337 YQYVEKYRNEFSQ

-381 SGRGFSVENDKQYK
+381 SGRGFSVENYKQYK

-400 GDITVKSGN
+400 GDINVNQGN

-421 LHGNVTVN
+421 LHGNVNVY
-429 ANEMN
+429 ANEMH

-469 WDRSFYW
+469 WNRSFYW

>member
-22 FAILIPILFGC
+22 FAILIPILFAC

-51 KAADAAVLAASYVYD
+51 KAADAAVLAAAYVYD
-66 ENNSAE
+66 KDDVTDLKT
-72 MYRVAEQYLQANL
+72 VAHTYLEANL
-85 DNEEDRALS
+85 YADTAMRDNYKIDK
-94 LEEIRKKY
+94 I
-102 DMRLYP
+102 
-108 RHPKDSTK
+108 TK
-116 TEGVLLTLDATEKI
+116 RVYGDGTDETKGVLLSLYVSQNVDTTFMRILGLQKIPVSVEATARLVPDSPI
-130 GAKFIEFV
+130 
-138 GIHGFSV
+138 
-145 DVRATT
+145 
-151 RVILKKN
+151 
-158 TGTEDS
+158 TGDP

-178 VENPGDLNKNAIY
+178 VENHGDLNKNAIY

-207 PISIDHN
+207 PISIDN
-214 NSGDKRSVFIEKG
+214 NNIGDKRSVFIEKG

-241 NRRIVDWEHEDN
+241 HRRIVYGEHEDN

-266 MLRPRDPPNRN
+266 MLC
-277 DPFIYNPPPGHQDP
+277 PPGHQDP
-291 GSWAHFNRFGY
+291 GKWVHFNRFGY

-314 SNTYVDKI
+314 SNTYVDK

-350 TGGLYRKD
+350 TGRLYRKD

-381 SGRGFSVENDKQYK
+381 SGRGFSVENYKQYK

-400 GDITVKSGN
+400 GDINVNPEN

-421 LHGNVTVN
+421 LHGNVNVY
-429 ANEMN
+429 ANVMH

-448 RYYHKVD
+448 RYYHKVA
-455 FEGSIVAKHIYSDV
+455 FEGSIVAKHIFSNV
-469 WDRSFYW
+469 WYCSFYW

>member
-1 MTFLNRLLSRIKN
+1 MTSLNRLLSRIKN

-22 FAILIPILFGC
+22 FAILIPILFAC

-51 KAADAAVLAASYVYD
+51 KAADAAVLAAAYVYD
-66 ENNSAE
+66 KDDVTDLKT
-72 MYRVAEQYLQANL
+72 VAHTYLEANL
-85 DNEEDRALS
+85 YADTAMRDNYKIDK
-94 LEEIRKKY
+94 I
-102 DMRLYP
+102 
-108 RHPKDSTK
+108 TK
-116 TEGVLLTLDATEKI
+116 RVYGDGTDETKGVLLSLYVSQNVDTTFMRILGLQKIPVSVEATARLVPDSPI
-130 GAKFIEFV
+130 
-138 GIHGFSV
+138 
-145 DVRATT
+145 
-151 RVILKKN
+151 
-158 TGTEDS
+158 TGDP

-178 VENPGDLNKNAIY
+178 VDNPGVLNKNAIY

-241 NRRIVDWEHEDN
+241 HSQNVTWEHENN

-266 MLRPRDPPNRN
+266 MLRP
-277 DPFIYNPPPGHQDP
+277 PGHQDP
-291 GSWAHFNRFGY
+291 GLWVHFNRFGY

-314 SNTYVDKI
+314 SNTYVDK

-381 SGRGFSVENDKQYK
+381 SGRGFSENDKQYK

-400 GDITVKSGN
+400 GDITVKQGN

-448 RYYHKVD
+448 RYYHKVA
-455 FEGSIVAKHIYSDV
+455 FEGSIVAKHIYTDV

>member
-51 KAADAAVLAASYVYD
+51 KAADAAVLAAAYVYD
-66 ENNSAE
+66 KDDVTDLKT
-72 MYRVAEQYLQANL
+72 VAHTYLEANL
-85 DNEEDRALS
+85 YADTAMRDNYKIDK
-94 LEEIRKKY
+94 I
-102 DMRLYP
+102 
-108 RHPKDSTK
+108 TK
-116 TEGVLLTLDATEKI
+116 RVYGDGTDETKGVLLSLYVSQNVDTTFMRILGLQKIPVSVEATARLVPDSPI
-130 GAKFIEFV
+130 
-138 GIHGFSV
+138 
-145 DVRATT
+145 
-151 RVILKKN
+151 
-158 TGTEDS
+158 TGDP

-178 VENPGDLNKNAIY
+178 VENFWDLNKNAIY
-191 INSDNVYI
+191 IHGDNVYI

-207 PISIDHN
+207 PISIDKN
-214 NSGDKRSVFIEKG
+214 NIGDKRSVFIEKG

-241 NRRIVDWEHEDN
+241 NSREVTWEHEDN

-266 MLRPRDPPNRN
+266 MLRP
-277 DPFIYNPPPGHQDP
+277 PGHQDP
-291 GSWAHFNRFGY
+291 GSWVHFNRFGY

-322 INIAME
+322 NIAMK

-350 TGGLYRKD
+350 TGELYRKD

-366 ESIYLDTDG
+366 ESIYLATDG

-400 GDITVKSGN
+400 GDITVKQGN

-439 IIYAPNGCV
+439 IIYAPNGNV
-448 RYYHKVD
+448 WYYHKVA
-455 FEGSIVAKHIYSDV
+455 FEGSIVAKHIFSDV
-469 WDRSFYW
+469 WNRSFYW

>member
-51 KAADAAVLAASYVYD
+51 KAADAAVLAAAYVYD
-66 ENNSAE
+66 KDDVTDLKT
-72 MYRVAEQYLQANL
+72 VAHTYLEANL
-85 DNEEDRALS
+85 YADTAMRDNYKIDK
-94 LEEIRKKY
+94 I
-102 DMRLYP
+102 
-108 RHPKDSTK
+108 TK
-116 TEGVLLTLDATEKI
+116 RVYGDGTDETKGVLLSLYVSQNVDTTFMRILGLQKIPVSVEATARLVPDSPI
-130 GAKFIEFV
+130 
-138 GIHGFSV
+138 
-145 DVRATT
+145 
-151 RVILKKN
+151 
-158 TGTEDS
+158 TGDP

-481 GDHGESGD
+481 GDNGES
-489 SGSSGTT
+489 
-496 GSGGVKQVKLHSNED
+496 KQVKLHSNED
-511 KDYSGI
+511 KDYSEI

>member
-51 KAADAAVLAASYVYD
+51 KAADAAVLAAAYVYD
-66 ENNSAE
+66 KDDVTDLKT
-72 MYRVAEQYLQANL
+72 VAQTYLEANL
-85 DNEEDRALS
+85 YADTAMRDNYKIDK
-94 LEEIRKKY
+94 I
-102 DMRLYP
+102 
-108 RHPKDSTK
+108 TK
-116 TEGVLLTLDATEKI
+116 RVYGDGTDETKGVLLSLYVSQNVDTTFMRILGLQKIPVSVEATARLVPDSPI
-130 GAKFIEFV
+130 
-138 GIHGFSV
+138 
-145 DVRATT
+145 
-151 RVILKKN
+151 
-158 TGTEDS
+158 TGDP

-178 VENPGDLNKNAIY
+178 VDNPGVLNKNAIY

-214 NSGDKRSVFIEKG
+214 NIEDKRSVFIEKG

-232 AKTDLELWS
+232 VQTDLDLWS
-241 NRRIVDWEHEDN
+241 NRQ
-253 TGPKDNGF
+253 
-261 YNNDT
+261 
-266 MLRPRDPPNRN
+266 
-277 DPFIYNPPPGHQDP
+277 PPGDQDP
-291 GSWAHFNRFGY
+291 GKWVHFNRFGY
-302 DDGTSQGQDVLA
+302 YDGTSQGQDVLA

-322 INIAME
+322 NIAMK

-337 YQYVEKYRNEFSS
+337 YQYVEKYRNKFSS

-366 ESIYLDTDG
+366 ESIYLATDG

-400 GDITVKSGN
+400 GDITVKQGN

-469 WDRSFYW
+469 WNRSFYW

>member
-1 MTFLNRLLSRIKN
+1 MTSLNRLLSRIKN

-108 RHPKDSTK
+108 PRHPKDSTK

-130 GAKFIEFV
+130 GSKFIEFV

-158 TGTEDS
+158 TGTED
-164 GVFGFTMVAGYSGP
+164 
-178 VENPGDLNKNAIY
+178 
-191 INSDNVYI
+191 
-199 HGKIHSNG
+199 
-207 PISIDHN
+207 
-214 NSGDKRSVFIEKG
+214 KRSVFIEKG

-232 AKTDLELWS
+232 VQTDLDLWS
-241 NRRIVDWEHEDN
+241 NRI
-253 TGPKDNGF
+253 
-261 YNNDT
+261 
-266 MLRPRDPPNRN
+266 
-277 DPFIYNPPPGHQDP
+277 IYNQPPGHQDP
-291 GSWAHFNRFGY
+291 GSGAHFNRFGY
-302 DDGTSQGQDVLA
+302 YDGTSQGQDVLA
-314 SNTYVDKI
+314 SNTYVDKM

-481 GDHGESGD
+481 GDNGES
-489 SGSSGTT
+489 
-496 GSGGVKQVKLHSNED
+496 KQVKLHSNED
-511 KDYSGI
+511 KDYSEI

>member
-1 MTFLNRLLSRIKN
+1 MTFLNRLLSSLKN

-51 KAADAAVLAASYVYD
+51 KAADAAVLAAAYVYD
-66 ENNSAE
+66 KDDVTDLKT
-72 MYRVAEQYLQANL
+72 VAHTYLEANL
-85 DNEEDRALS
+85 YADTAMRDNYKIDK
-94 LEEIRKKY
+94 I
-102 DMRLYP
+102 
-108 RHPKDSTK
+108 TK
-116 TEGVLLTLDATEKI
+116 RVYGDGTDETKGVLLSLYVSQNVDTTFMRILGLQKIPVSVEATARLVPDSPI
-130 GAKFIEFV
+130 
-138 GIHGFSV
+138 
-145 DVRATT
+145 
-151 RVILKKN
+151 
-158 TGTEDS
+158 TGDP

-178 VENPGDLNKNAIY
+178 VENSGDLNKNAIY

-207 PISIDHN
+207 PISIDN
-214 NSGDKRSVFIEKG
+214 NNIGDKRSVFIEKG

-241 NRRIVDWEHEDN
+241 HRRIVYGEHEDN
-253 TGPKDNGF
+253 TGPRDNGF

-266 MLRPRDPPNRN
+266 MLRP
-277 DPFIYNPPPGHQDP
+277 PGHQDP
-291 GSWAHFNRFGY
+291 GKWVHFNRFGY

-322 INIAME
+322 NIAMK

-337 YQYVEKYRNEFSS
+337 YQYVEKYRNEFSP
-350 TGGLYRKD
+350 TGRLYRKD

-381 SGRGFSVENDKQYK
+381 SGRGFSVENNKQYK

-400 GDITVKSGN
+400 GDINVNPEN

-421 LHGNVTVN
+421 LHGNVNVY
-429 ANEMN
+429 ANEMH

-448 RYYHKVD
+448 RYYHKVA
-455 FEGSIVAKHIYSDV
+455 FEGSIVAKHIFSNV
-469 WDRSFYW
+469 WYCSFYW

-511 KDYSGI
+511 KDYSEI

>member
-102 DMRLYP
+102 DMRLDP
-108 RHPKDSTK
+108 RPPKDSTK
-116 TEGVLLTLDATEKI
+116 TKGVLLSLYVSQNVDTTFMRILGLQKIPVSVEATARLVPDSPI
-130 GAKFIEFV
+130 
-138 GIHGFSV
+138 
-145 DVRATT
+145 
-151 RVILKKN
+151 
-158 TGTEDS
+158 TGDP

-178 VENPGDLNKNAIY
+178 VDNPGVLNKNAIY

-241 NRRIVDWEHEDN
+241 NRQNVTWEHENN

-266 MLRPRDPPNRN
+266 MLRP
-277 DPFIYNPPPGHQDP
+277 PGHQDP
-291 GSWAHFNRFGY
+291 GLWVHFNRFGY

-314 SNTYVDKI
+314 SNTYVDK

-381 SGRGFSVENDKQYK
+381 SGRGFSENYKQYK

-400 GDITVKSGN
+400 GDITVNREN

-448 RYYHKVD
+448 RYYHKVA
-455 FEGSIVAKHIYSDV
+455 FEGSIVAKHIYTDV

>member
-51 KAADAAVLAASYVYD
+51 KAADAAVLAAAYVYD
-66 ENNSAE
+66 KDDVTDLKT
-72 MYRVAEQYLQANL
+72 VAHTYLEANL
-85 DNEEDRALS
+85 YADTAMRDNYKIDK
-94 LEEIRKKY
+94 I
-102 DMRLYP
+102 
-108 RHPKDSTK
+108 TK
-116 TEGVLLTLDATEKI
+116 RVYGDGTDETKGVLLSLYVSQNVDTTFMRILGLQKIPVSVEATARLVPDSPI
-130 GAKFIEFV
+130 
-138 GIHGFSV
+138 
-145 DVRATT
+145 
-151 RVILKKN
+151 
-158 TGTEDS
+158 TGDP

-178 VENPGDLNKNAIY
+178 VENSWDLNKNAIY

-241 NRRIVDWEHEDN
+241 HSQNVEGEHENN

-266 MLRPRDPPNRN
+266 MLRP
-277 DPFIYNPPPGHQDP
+277 PGHQDP
-291 GSWAHFNRFGY
+291 GLWVHFNRFGY

-322 INIAME
+322 NIAME

-337 YQYVEKYRNEFSS
+337 YQYVEKYRNEFSP

-381 SGRGFSVENDKQYK
+381 SGRGFSVENYKQYK

-400 GDITVKSGN
+400 GDINVNQGN

-421 LHGNVTVN
+421 LHGNVNVY
-429 ANEMN
+429 ANEMH

-455 FEGSIVAKHIYSDV
+455 FEGSIVAKHIYTDV
-469 WDRSFYW
+469 WNRSFYW

>member
-1 MTFLNRLLSRIKN
+1 MTFLNRLRSSLKN

-51 KAADAAVLAASYVYD
+51 KAADAAVLAAAYVYD
-66 ENNSAE
+66 KDDVTDLKT
-72 MYRVAEQYLQANL
+72 VAHTYLEANL
-85 DNEEDRALS
+85 YADTAMRDNYKIDK
-94 LEEIRKKY
+94 I
-102 DMRLYP
+102 
-108 RHPKDSTK
+108 TK
-116 TEGVLLTLDATEKI
+116 RVYGDGTDETKGVLLSLYVSQNVDTTFMRILGLQKIPVSVEATARLVPDSPI
-130 GAKFIEFV
+130 
-138 GIHGFSV
+138 
-145 DVRATT
+145 
-151 RVILKKN
+151 
-158 TGTEDS
+158 TGDP
-164 GVFGFTMVAGYSGP
+164 GVFAFTMVAGYSGP

-241 NRRIVDWEHEDN
+241 NRRIVDKEHEDN

-266 MLRPRDPPNRN
+266 MLR
-277 DPFIYNPPPGHQDP
+277 PPGHQDP